1 MVLDTN
7 VLLSALAFP
16 GSKPD
21 QVLLRVRR
29 GEVELFLSSC
39 ILAEL
44 ERILRNKFRFTKR
57 QTDERV
63 TVIRRMAT
71 LVEPAERLALVAA
84 KDDDNRI
91 LECAVAA
98 RADYLVTGDKEHL
111 LPLRSIGTTQIVT
124 PAAFL
129 DLLLELQSGGTTWQG
144 AQGDHVA
151 RRTRRMQ

>member
-1 MVLDTN
+1 MCVVLDNN
-7 VLLSALAFP
+7 VLLSALGFP

-29 GEVELFLSSC
+29 GEVELFISPF

-44 ERILRNKFRFTKR
+44 ERILRDKFRFTKR

-63 TVIRRMAT
+63 AVIRRMAT
-71 LVEPAERLALVAA
+71 LVASKERIGLVTD

-98 RADYLVTGDKEHL
+98 RADHLVTGDKEHL
-111 LPLRSIGTTQIVT
+111 LPLQRIGTPQIVT

-129 DLLLELQSGGTTWQG
+129 ELP
-144 AQGDHVA
+144 
-151 RRTRRMQ
+151 

>member
-1 MVLDTN
+1 MRVVLDTN

-16 GSKPD
+16 SSKPD
-21 QVLLRVRR
+21 QVLQRIRR
-29 GEVELFLSSC
+29 GEVELFLSSF

-44 ERILRNKFRFTKR
+44 ERILHDKFRFTKR

-63 TVIRRMAT
+63 SIIRRMAT
-71 LVEPAERLALVAA
+71 LVEPAERIAVVAA

-129 DLLLELQSGGTTWQG
+129 EF
-144 AQGDHVA
+144 
-151 RRTRRMQ
+151 R

>member
-1 MVLDTN
+1 MRVVLDTN

-16 GSKPD
+16 GGKPD
-21 QVLLRVRR
+21 HVLQRVRR
-29 GEVELFLSSC
+29 GEVELFLSEF

-44 ERILRNKFRFTKR
+44 ERILRDKFRFTKR

-63 TVIRRMAT
+63 AAIRRMAT
-71 LVEPAERLALVAA
+71 LVDPAERITLVTA

-98 RADYLVTGDKEHL
+98 HADYLVTGDKEHL
-111 LPLRSIGTTQIVT
+111 LPLRSIGTSQIVT

-129 DLLLELQSGGTTWQG
+129 ELG
-144 AQGDHVA
+144 
-151 RRTRRMQ
+151 